1 MSLILKAIPAI
12 LSHKPNSIVNPNII
26 MKKLFLRSCILLLS
40 FITFLSIHLLTAP
53 SSQAHWADLAS
64 ADIKIN
70 PTSAQML
77 LTIPTGLVAQA
88 DTDRDGKL
96 SATEIDSNQV
106 LLQDLLGKKIQIIND
121 RNQPGALQISS
132 TTDLPNLIPS
142 SSNDRS
148 TIQLTYSWSTE
159 TSGVKI
165 HYGLF
170 EPGIQTAR
178 CITTIA
184 HNKTVKNVIFSPEN
198 QDAASF
204 PNSPLNSSSVWVTVV
219 GSFLWG
225 AAHAM
230 SPGHGKTL
238 VGAYLMGEKA
248 TVRHA
253 LFLGLTTTVTHTLG
267 VFILGGVTLLASRA
281 FLPEQLFPWLSL
293 ISGLLVVTI
302 GGNLLR
308 DRLNKQIHS
317 EPHHHHSHHESHSH
331 SHDSHLH
338 SHDSAHHHHSHGPTH
353 SHIPPEGNV
362 NLKSLIALGISGGLI
377 PCPSALL
384 LLLSS
389 IALGQVSYGLILVLS
404 FSLGLASVL
413 TGLGLLL
420 IYSKHLFARLPI
432 EKWIDQKSFR
442 LKWLMKAVPI
452 VTATAIT
459 LIGLAIST
467 QALWQIGGIKVS

>member
-1 MSLILKAIPAI
+1 
-12 LSHKPNSIVNPNII
+12 

-40 FITFLSIHLLTAP
+40 FITFLSIHFLTAP

-77 LTIPTGLVAQA
+77 LTIPTGLVAEA
-88 DTDRDGKL
+88 DTDRNGKL
-96 SATEIDSNQV
+96 SPTEIDSNQV

-121 RNQPGALQISS
+121 RNQPGTLQISS
-132 TTDLPNLIPS
+132 VTAIPNLPSS

-148 TIQLTYSWSTE
+148 TIQLIYSWPAE

-178 CITTIA
+178 CITTIT
-184 HNKTVKNVIFSPEN
+184 HNKTVKNIIFSPEN
-198 QDAASF
+198 QDATSF
-204 PNSPLNSSSVWVTVV
+204 PNSPLNSSSVWVTIV
-219 GSFLWG
+219 GAFLWG

-293 ISGLLVVTI
+293 LSGLLVVTI

-317 EPHHHHSHHESHSH
+317 EPSSESHHHHSHDDSHAHSH
-331 SHDSHLH
+331 SHDSP
-338 SHDSAHHHHSHGPTH
+338 HHHHSHGPIH
-353 SHIPPEGNV
+353 SHVPPEGNV
-362 NLKSLIALGISGGLI
+362 NLKSLLALGVSGGLI

-389 IALGQVSYGLILVLS
+389 IALGQVGYGLILVLS

-420 IYSKHLFARLPI
+420 IYSKHLFKRLPI
-432 EKWIDQKSFR
+432 EKWTDQKSFK
-442 LKWLMKAVPI
+442 LKWVMNVIPI

-459 LIGLAIST
+459 FIGLIISI
-467 QALWQIGGIKVS
+467 QALWQIGMIKMS

>member
-1 MSLILKAIPAI
+1 
-12 LSHKPNSIVNPNII
+12 

-77 LTIPTGLVAQA
+77 LTIPTGLVAKA
-88 DTDRDGKL
+88 DTDRNGKL
-96 SATEIDSNQV
+96 SPVEIDSNQV
-106 LLQDLLGKKIQIIND
+106 LLQDLLGKKIQIIDD
-121 RNQPGALQISS
+121 RNQLGALQISS
-132 TTDLPNLIPS
+132 ATDLPNQLSS

-148 TIQLTYSWSTE
+148 TIQLIYSWPTE

-198 QDAASF
+198 QDATSF
-204 PNSPLNSSSVWVTVV
+204 PNSPLNSSSVWVTLI
-219 GSFLWG
+219 GAFLWG

-267 VFILGGVTLLASRA
+267 VFTLGGVTLLASRA

-293 ISGLLVVTI
+293 LSGLLVVTI

-308 DRLNKQIHS
+308 DRLNKQTHPESHHHHS
-317 EPHHHHSHHESHSH
+317 HDDSDGSHGHSHSHDSPHHHHSHSGGHIHSH
-331 SHDSHLH
+331 V
-338 SHDSAHHHHSHGPTH
+338 
-353 SHIPPEGNV
+353 PPEGNV
-362 NLKSLIALGISGGLI
+362 NLKSLLALGVSGGLI

-389 IALGQVSYGLILVLS
+389 IALGQVGYGLILVLS

-420 IYSKHLFARLPI
+420 IYSKHLFKRLPI
-432 EKWIDQKSFR
+432 EKWTDQKSFKFNWIMR
-442 LKWLMKAVPI
+442 IIPI
-452 VTATAIT
+452 ATATAIT
-459 LIGLAIST
+459 FIGLIISI
-467 QALWQIGGIKVS
+467 QALWQIGMIRM

>member
-1 MSLILKAIPAI
+1 
-12 LSHKPNSIVNPNII
+12 

-40 FITFLSIHLLTAP
+40 FITFLSLHLLTAT

-77 LTIPTGLVAQA
+77 LTIPTGLVAKA
-88 DTDRDGKL
+88 DTDRNGKL
-96 SATEIDSNQV
+96 SPTEIDSNQV

-121 RNQPGALQISS
+121 QNQPGALQISS
-132 TTDLPNLIPS
+132 VKDILNLPPS

-148 TIQLTYSWSTE
+148 TIQLIYSWPIE

-178 CITTIA
+178 CITTIT
-184 HNKTVKNVIFSPEN
+184 HNKTVKNIIFSPEN
-198 QDAASF
+198 QDTASF
-204 PNSPLNSSSVWVTVV
+204 PNSPLNSSGVWVTIV
-219 GSFLWG
+219 GAFLWG
-225 AAHAM
+225 SAHAM

-293 ISGLLVVTI
+293 LSGLLVVTI

-308 DRLNKQIHS
+308 DRLNKQINS
-317 EPHHHHSHHESHSH
+317 EPYSESHHHHSHDDSDGSHAHSH
-331 SHDSHLH
+331 SHDST
-338 SHDSAHHHHSHGPTH
+338 HHHHSHSGGHIH
-353 SHIPPEGNV
+353 SHVPPEGNV
-362 NLKSLIALGISGGLI
+362 NLKSLFALGVSGGLI

-389 IALGQVSYGLILVLS
+389 IALGQVGYGLILVLS

-420 IYSKHLFARLPI
+420 IYSKHLFKRLPI
-432 EKWIDQKSFR
+432 EKWTDQKSFK
-442 LKWLMKAVPI
+442 LKWMMNVIPI
-452 VTATAIT
+452 ATATAIT
-459 LIGLAIST
+459 FIGLIISI
-467 QALWQIGGIKVS
+467 QALWQIGMIKMS

>member
-1 MSLILKAIPAI
+1 
-12 LSHKPNSIVNPNII
+12 

-40 FITFLSIHLLTAP
+40 FITFLSIHFLTAP

-77 LTIPTGLVAQA
+77 LTIPTGLVAEA
-88 DTDRDGKL
+88 DTDRNGKL
-96 SATEIDSNQV
+96 SPTEIDSNQV

-121 RNQPGALQISS
+121 RNQPGTLQISS
-132 TTDLPNLIPS
+132 VTAIPNLPSS

-148 TIQLTYSWSTE
+148 TIQLIYSWPAE

-178 CITTIA
+178 CITTIT
-184 HNKTVKNVIFSPEN
+184 HNKTVKNIIFSPEN
-198 QDAASF
+198 QDATSF
-204 PNSPLNSSSVWVTVV
+204 PNSPLNSSSVWVTIV
-219 GSFLWG
+219 GAFLWG

-293 ISGLLVVTI
+293 LSGLLVVTI

-317 EPHHHHSHHESHSH
+317 EPSSESHHHHSHDDSHAHSH
-331 SHDSHLH
+331 SHDSP
-338 SHDSAHHHHSHGPTH
+338 HHHHSHGPIH
-353 SHIPPEGNV
+353 SHVPPEGNV
-362 NLKSLIALGISGGLI
+362 NLKSLLALGVSGGLI

-389 IALGQVSYGLILVLS
+389 IALGQVSYGLILVIS

-420 IYSKHLFARLPI
+420 IYSKHLFKRLPI
-432 EKWIDQKSFR
+432 EKWTDQKSFK
-442 LKWLMKAVPI
+442 LKWVMNVIPI

-459 LIGLAIST
+459 FIGLIISI
-467 QALWQIGGIKVS
+467 QALWQIGMIKMS

>member
-1 MSLILKAIPAI
+1 
-12 LSHKPNSIVNPNII
+12 
-26 MKKLFLRSCILLLS
+26 MKKLFLRSFTLLFS
-40 FITFLSIHLLTAP
+40 FIIFLSIHLLTAS

-64 ADIKIN
+64 ADITIN
-70 PTSAQML
+70 LTSAQML
-77 LTIPTGLVAQA
+77 LTIPTGLVREA
-88 DTDRDGKL
+88 DTDRNGKL
-96 SATEIDSNQV
+96 SPTEIDSNQV

-121 RNQPGALQISS
+121 RNQSGSLQISPA
-132 TTDLPNLIPS
+132 TAIPNLLPS

-148 TIQLTYSWSTE
+148 TIQLIYSWPAE

-165 HYGLF
+165 HYALF

-184 HNKTVKNVIFSPEN
+184 HNKTVKNIIFSPEN
-198 QDAASF
+198 QDAVSF
-204 PNSPLNSSSVWVTVV
+204 PNSPLNSSSVWVTIV
-219 GSFLWG
+219 GAFLWG

-253 LFLGLTTTVTHTLG
+253 FFLGLTTTVTHTLG

-293 ISGLLVVTI
+293 LSGLLVVTI

-308 DRLNKQIHS
+308 DRLNKQIYS
-317 EPHHHHSHHESHSH
+317 DSHHHHSHNDSHSH
-331 SHDSHLH
+331 THNNDSPHQ
-338 SHDSAHHHHSHGPTH
+338 HHSHSTTH

-362 NLKSLIALGISGGLI
+362 NLKSLLALGVSGGLI

-389 IALGQVSYGLILVLS
+389 IALGQVGYGLILVLS

-420 IYSKHLFARLPI
+420 IYSKYLFIRFPI
-432 EKWIDQKSFR
+432 EKWTDQNSFK
-442 LKWLMKAVPI
+442 LKWIMNVIPI
-452 VTATAIT
+452 ITASAIT
-459 LIGLAIST
+459 FIGLIISI
-467 QALWQIGGIKVS
+467 QALWQIGMIKIS

>member
-1 MSLILKAIPAI
+1 
-12 LSHKPNSIVNPNII
+12 
-26 MKKLFLRSCILLLS
+26 MKKLFLRSCLLLLS
-40 FITFLSIHLLTAP
+40 FITFLSIHLLTAS

-77 LTIPTGLVAQA
+77 LTIPTGLVAKA
-88 DTDRDGKL
+88 DTDRNGKL
-96 SATEIDSNQV
+96 STTEIDSNQV
-106 LLQDLLGKKIQIIND
+106 LLQDLLGEKIQIIND
-121 RNQPGALQISS
+121 RNQPGALQVSS
-132 TTDLPNLIPS
+132 TEALPNLLPS

-148 TIQLTYSWSTE
+148 TIQLTYSWPTE

-184 HNKTVKNVIFSPEN
+184 HNKTVKNIIFSPEN
-198 QDAASF
+198 QDATSF
-204 PNSPLNSSSVWVTVV
+204 PNSPLNSSSVWVTLI
-219 GSFLWG
+219 GAFLWG
-225 AAHAM
+225 GAHAM

-248 TVRHA
+248 TVRHS

-267 VFILGGVTLLASRA
+267 VFILGGVTLLASRS
-281 FLPEQLFPWLSL
+281 FLPEQVFPWLSL

-308 DRLNKQIHS
+308 DRLNKQTHSEIHS
-317 EPHHHHSHHESHSH
+317 ESHHHHSHDNSHGHSH
-331 SHDSHLH
+331 SHDSP
-338 SHDSAHHHHSHGPTH
+338 HHHHSHGPIH
-353 SHIPPEGNV
+353 SHVPPEGNV
-362 NLKSLIALGISGGLI
+362 NLKSLLALGVSGGLI

-389 IALGQVSYGLILVLS
+389 IALGQVGYGLILVLS

-420 IYSKHLFARLPI
+420 IYSKHLFKRLPV
-432 EKWIDQKSFR
+432 EKWTDQKSFQ
-442 LKWLMKAVPI
+442 LKWIMNVIPI

-459 LIGLAIST
+459 FIGLIISI
-467 QALWQIGGIKVS
+467 QALWQIGMIKMS

>member
-1 MSLILKAIPAI
+1 
-12 LSHKPNSIVNPNII
+12 

-40 FITFLSIHLLTAP
+40 FITFLSLHLLTAT

-77 LTIPTGLVAQA
+77 LTIPTGLVAKA
-88 DTDRDGKL
+88 DTDRNGKL
-96 SATEIDSNQV
+96 SPTEIDSNQV
-106 LLQDLLGKKIQIIND
+106 LLQDLLDKKIQIIND
-121 RNQPGALQISS
+121 QNQPGALQISS
-132 TTDLPNLIPS
+132 VKDILNLPPS

-148 TIQLTYSWSTE
+148 TIQLIYSWPIE

-178 CITTIA
+178 CITTIT
-184 HNKTVKNVIFSPEN
+184 HNKTVKNIIFSPEN
-198 QDAASF
+198 QDTASF
-204 PNSPLNSSSVWVTVV
+204 PNSPLNSSGVWVTIV
-219 GSFLWG
+219 GAFLWG
-225 AAHAM
+225 SAHAM

-293 ISGLLVVTI
+293 LSGLLVVTI

-308 DRLNKQIHS
+308 DRLNKQINS
-317 EPHHHHSHHESHSH
+317 EPYSESHHHHSHDDSDGSHAHSH
-331 SHDSHLH
+331 SHDST
-338 SHDSAHHHHSHGPTH
+338 HHHHSHSGGHIH
-353 SHIPPEGNV
+353 SHVPPEGNV
-362 NLKSLIALGISGGLI
+362 NLKSLFALGVSGGLI

-389 IALGQVSYGLILVLS
+389 IALGQVGYGLILVLS

-420 IYSKHLFARLPI
+420 IYSKHLFKRLPI
-432 EKWIDQKSFR
+432 EKWTDQKSFK
-442 LKWLMKAVPI
+442 LKWMMNVIPI
-452 VTATAIT
+452 ATATAIT
-459 LIGLAIST
+459 FIGLIISI
-467 QALWQIGGIKVS
+467 QALWQIGMIKMS

>member
-1 MSLILKAIPAI
+1 
-12 LSHKPNSIVNPNII
+12 
-26 MKKLFLRSCILLLS
+26 MKKLFFRSCLLLLS
-40 FITFLSIHLLTAP
+40 FITFLGIHLLTAS

-77 LTIPTGLVAQA
+77 LTIPTGLVAKA
-88 DTDRDGKL
+88 DTDRNGKL
-96 SATEIDSNQV
+96 STTEIDSNQV
-106 LLQDLLGKKIQIIND
+106 LLQDLLGEKIQIIND

-132 TTDLPNLIPS
+132 ATALPNSLAS

-148 TIQLTYSWSTE
+148 TIQLTYSWPTE

-178 CITTIA
+178 CITTIS
-184 HNKTVKNVIFSPEN
+184 HNKTVKNIIFSPEN
-198 QDAASF
+198 QDATSF
-204 PNSPLNSSSVWVTVV
+204 PNSPLNSSSIWVTIV
-219 GSFLWG
+219 GAFLWG
-225 AAHAM
+225 GAHAM

-253 LFLGLTTTVTHTLG
+253 FFLGLTTTVTHTLG

-308 DRLNKQIHS
+308 DRLNKQTDLKLHSNPHS
-317 EPHHHHSHHESHSH
+317 ESHHHHSHDHSHAHSH
-331 SHDSHLH
+331 SHDST
-338 SHDSAHHHHSHGPTH
+338 HHHHSHSGGHTH

-362 NLKSLIALGISGGLI
+362 NLKSLLALGISGGLI

-389 IALGQVSYGLILVLS
+389 IALGQVGYGLILVLS

-420 IYSKHLFARLPI
+420 IYSKHLFKRLPI
-432 EKWIDQKSFR
+432 EKWTDQKSFQ
-442 LKWLMKAVPI
+442 LKRVMNVIPI
-452 VTATAIT
+452 VTAAAIT
-459 LIGLAIST
+459 FIGLIISI
-467 QALWQIGGIKVS
+467 QALWQIGMIKMS

>member
-1 MSLILKAIPAI
+1 
-12 LSHKPNSIVNPNII
+12 
-26 MKKLFLRSCILLLS
+26 MKKFFLRSCILLLS

-53 SSQAHWADLAS
+53 LSQAHWADLAS

-77 LTIPTGLVAQA
+77 LTIPTGLVVQA

-96 SATEIDSNQV
+96 SPTEIDSNQV

-132 TTDLPNLIPS
+132 TIAVPNLIPS

-148 TIQLTYSWSTE
+148 TIQLIYSWPTE

-184 HNKTVKNVIFSPEN
+184 HNKTVKNIIFSPEN
-198 QDAASF
+198 QDVASF
-204 PNSPLNSSSVWVTVV
+204 PNSPLNSSSVWVTVI

-267 VFILGGVTLLASRA
+267 VFILGGVTLLASKA

-293 ISGLLVVTI
+293 LSGLLVVTI

-317 EPHHHHSHHESHSH
+317 EPHSELHLEPNHHHHSHH
-331 SHDSHLH
+331 DSPSH

-353 SHIPPEGNV
+353 SHIPVEGNV

-432 EKWIDQKSFR
+432 EKWTNQKSFR

-467 QALWQIGGIKVS
+467 QALWQIGVIKVS

>member
-1 MSLILKAIPAI
+1 
-12 LSHKPNSIVNPNII
+12 

-40 FITFLSIHLLTAP
+40 FITFLSIHFLTAP

-77 LTIPTGLVAQA
+77 LTIPTGLVAEA
-88 DTDRDGKL
+88 DTDRNGKL
-96 SATEIDSNQV
+96 SPTEIDSNQV

-121 RNQPGALQISS
+121 RNQPGTLQISS
-132 TTDLPNLIPS
+132 ATAIPNLPSS

-148 TIQLTYSWSTE
+148 TIQLIYSWPAE

-178 CITTIA
+178 CITTIT
-184 HNKTVKNVIFSPEN
+184 HNKTVKNIIFSPEN
-198 QDAASF
+198 QDATSF
-204 PNSPLNSSSVWVTVV
+204 PNSPLNSSSVWVTIV
-219 GSFLWG
+219 GAFLWG

-293 ISGLLVVTI
+293 LSGLLVVTI

-317 EPHHHHSHHESHSH
+317 EPSSESHHHHSHDDSHAHSH
-331 SHDSHLH
+331 SHDSP
-338 SHDSAHHHHSHGPTH
+338 HHHHSHGPIH
-353 SHIPPEGNV
+353 SHVPPEGNV
-362 NLKSLIALGISGGLI
+362 NLKSLLALGVSGGLI

-420 IYSKHLFARLPI
+420 IYSKHLFKRLPI
-432 EKWIDQKSFR
+432 EKWTDQKSFK
-442 LKWLMKAVPI
+442 LKWVMNVIPI

-459 LIGLAIST
+459 FIGLIISI
-467 QALWQIGGIKVS
+467 QALWQIGMIKMS

>member
-1 MSLILKAIPAI
+1 
-12 LSHKPNSIVNPNII
+12 
-26 MKKLFLRSCILLLS
+26 MKKLFLRSCLLLLS
-40 FITFLSIHLLTAP
+40 FVTFLCIHLLTAS

-77 LTIPTGLVAQA
+77 LTIPTGLVAKA
-88 DTDRDGKL
+88 DTDRNGKL
-96 SATEIDSNQV
+96 SPVEIDSNQV

-121 RNQPGALQISS
+121 RNQLGALQISS
-132 TTDLPNLIPS
+132 ATDLPNQLPS

-148 TIQLTYSWSTE
+148 TIQLIYSWPVE

-198 QDAASF
+198 QDATSF
-204 PNSPLNSSSVWVTVV
+204 PNSPLNSSGVWVTIV
-219 GSFLWG
+219 GAFLWG

-253 LFLGLTTTVTHTLG
+253 LFLGFTTTVTHTLG

-293 ISGLLVVTI
+293 LSGLLVVTI

-308 DRLNKQIHS
+308 DRLNKQIDLKLHSNPHS
-317 EPHHHHSHHESHSH
+317 ESHHHHSHDDSHAHSH
-331 SHDSHLH
+331 SHDSTHR
-338 SHDSAHHHHSHGPTH
+338 HHSHSGGHIH
-353 SHIPPEGNV
+353 SHVLPEGNIS
-362 NLKSLIALGISGGLI
+362 LKSLLALGVSGGLI

-389 IALGQVSYGLILVLS
+389 IALGQVGYGLILVLS

-420 IYSKHLFARLPI
+420 IYSKYLFKRLPI
-432 EKWIDQKSFR
+432 EKWTDQNSFK
-442 LKWLMKAVPI
+442 LKWIMNVIPI

-459 LIGLAIST
+459 FIGLIISI
-467 QALWQIGGIKVS
+467 QALWQIGMVKMS

>member
-1 MSLILKAIPAI
+1 
-12 LSHKPNSIVNPNII
+12 

-70 PTSAQML
+70 LTSAQML
-77 LTIPTGLVAQA
+77 LTIPTGLVAKA
-88 DTDRDGKL
+88 DTDRNGKL
-96 SATEIDSNQV
+96 SPVEIDSNQV

-121 RNQPGALQISS
+121 QNQLGALQISS
-132 TTDLPNLIPS
+132 ATDLPNQLPS

-148 TIQLTYSWSTE
+148 TIQLIYSWPVE

-198 QDAASF
+198 QDATSF
-204 PNSPLNSSSVWVTVV
+204 PNSPLNSSGVWVTIV
-219 GSFLWG
+219 GAFLWG

-253 LFLGLTTTVTHTLG
+253 LFLGFTTTVTHTLG

-293 ISGLLVVTI
+293 LSGLLVVTI

-308 DRLNKQIHS
+308 DRLNKQIDLKLHSNPHS
-317 EPHHHHSHHESHSH
+317 ESHHHHSHDDSHAHSH
-331 SHDSHLH
+331 SHDSTHR
-338 SHDSAHHHHSHGPTH
+338 HHSHSGGHIH
-353 SHIPPEGNV
+353 SHVLPEGNIS
-362 NLKSLIALGISGGLI
+362 LKSLLALGVSGGLI

-389 IALGQVSYGLILVLS
+389 IALGQVGYGLILVLS

-420 IYSKHLFARLPI
+420 IYSKYLFKRLPI
-432 EKWIDQKSFR
+432 EKWTDQNSFK
-442 LKWLMKAVPI
+442 LKWIMNVIPI

-459 LIGLAIST
+459 FIGLIISI
-467 QALWQIGGIKVS
+467 QALWQIGMVKMS

>member
-1 MSLILKAIPAI
+1 
-12 LSHKPNSIVNPNII
+12 
-26 MKKLFLRSCILLLS
+26 MKKLFLRSYILLLS
-40 FITFLSIHLLTAP
+40 FLTFLFIHLLTASP
-53 SSQAHWADLAS
+53 SQAHWADLAS
-64 ADIKIN
+64 ADITIN
-70 PTSAQML
+70 PTSAQVI
-77 LTIPTGLVAQA
+77 LTIPTGLVKEA
-88 DTDRDGKL
+88 DTDHNGKL
-96 SATEIDSNQV
+96 SPTEINSNQA
-106 LLQDLLGKKIQIIND
+106 LLQDLLGKKIQIIDD

-132 TTDLPNLIPS
+132 ATSLPNLLPS

-148 TIQLTYSWSTE
+148 TIQLIYSWPSK

-178 CITTIA
+178 CITTIT
-184 HNKTVKNVIFSPEN
+184 HNKTVKNIIFSPEN
-198 QDAASF
+198 QDATSF
-204 PNSPLNSSSVWVTVV
+204 PNSPLNSSSVWVTIV
-219 GSFLWG
+219 GAFLWG
-225 AAHAM
+225 CAHAM

-253 LFLGLTTTVTHTLG
+253 FFLGLTTTVTHTLG
-267 VFILGGVTLLASRA
+267 VFILGGVTLLASHA

-308 DRLNKQIHS
+308 DRLNKQIRLELHS
-317 EPHHHHSHHESHSH
+317 KPYSESYHHHSHDNSHDDLHAHSH
-331 SHDSHLH
+331 SHDSTHHNH
-338 SHDSAHHHHSHGPTH
+338 SHSGGHIHSHV
-353 SHIPPEGNV
+353 PPEGNV

-389 IALGQVSYGLILVLS
+389 IALGQVGYGLILVLS

-420 IYSKHLFARLPI
+420 IYSKHLFTRFPI
-432 EKWIDQKSFR
+432 EKWTNQNSFKV
-442 LKWLMKAVPI
+442 KWIINVIPI
-452 VTATAIT
+452 ATATAIT
-459 LIGLAIST
+459 FVGLIISI
-467 QALWQIGGIKVS
+467 QALWQIGMVRMS

>member
-1 MSLILKAIPAI
+1 
-12 LSHKPNSIVNPNII
+12 

-70 PTSAQML
+70 LTSAQML
-77 LTIPTGLVAQA
+77 LTIPTGLVAKA
-88 DTDRDGKL
+88 DTDRNGKL
-96 SATEIDSNQV
+96 SPVEIDSNQV

-121 RNQPGALQISS
+121 QNQLGALQISS
-132 TTDLPNLIPS
+132 ATDLPNQLPS

-148 TIQLTYSWSTE
+148 TIQLIYSWPVE

-198 QDAASF
+198 QDATSF
-204 PNSPLNSSSVWVTVV
+204 PNSPLNSSGVWVTIV
-219 GSFLWG
+219 GAFLWG

-253 LFLGLTTTVTHTLG
+253 LFLGFTTTVTHTLG

-293 ISGLLVVTI
+293 LSGLLVVTI

-308 DRLNKQIHS
+308 DRLNKQIDLKLHSNPHS
-317 EPHHHHSHHESHSH
+317 ESHHHHSHDDSHAHSH
-331 SHDSHLH
+331 SHDSTHR
-338 SHDSAHHHHSHGPTH
+338 HHSHSGGHIH
-353 SHIPPEGNV
+353 SHVLPEGNIS
-362 NLKSLIALGISGGLI
+362 LKSLLALGVSGGLI

-389 IALGQVSYGLILVLS
+389 IALGQVGYGLILVLS

-420 IYSKHLFARLPI
+420 IYSKYLFKRLPI
-432 EKWIDQKSFR
+432 EKWTDQKSFKI
-442 LKWLMKAVPI
+442 KWIMNVIPI

-459 LIGLAIST
+459 FIGLMISI
-467 QALWQIGGIKVS
+467 QALWQIGMVKMS

>member
-1 MSLILKAIPAI
+1 
-12 LSHKPNSIVNPNII
+12 
-26 MKKLFLRSCILLLS
+26 MKKIFLRSCILLLS

-64 ADIKIN
+64 ADIKVN

-88 DTDRDGKL
+88 DTDRNGKL
-96 SATEIDSNQV
+96 SPIEIDSNQV
-106 LLQDLLGKKIQIIND
+106 LLQDLLGKKIQITND
-121 RNQPGALQISS
+121 RNQLGTLQISS
-132 TTDLPNLIPS
+132 TIVVPNLIPS

-148 TIQLTYSWSTE
+148 TIQLIYSWPTE

-198 QDAASF
+198 QDAVSF
-204 PNSPLNSSSVWVTVV
+204 PNSPLNSSSVWVTII

-267 VFILGGVTLLASRA
+267 VFILGGVTLLASKA

-293 ISGLLVVTI
+293 LSGLLVVTI

-317 EPHHHHSHHESHSH
+317 EPHSEPHLEPHHHHSHHDSHSH
-331 SHDSHLH
+331 SHDSG
-338 SHDSAHHHHSHGPTH
+338 HHHHSHGPTH

-389 IALGQVSYGLILVLS
+389 IALGQVSYGLLLVLS

-432 EKWIDQKSFR
+432 EKWTGQKSLR
-442 LKWLMKAVPI
+442 LGWLMKVVPI

-467 QALWQIGGIKVS
+467 QALWQIGVIKVS

>member
-1 MSLILKAIPAI
+1 
-12 LSHKPNSIVNPNII
+12 

-70 PTSAQML
+70 LTSAQML
-77 LTIPTGLVAQA
+77 LTIPTGLVAKA
-88 DTDRDGKL
+88 DTDRNGKL
-96 SATEIDSNQV
+96 SPVEIDSNQV

-121 RNQPGALQISS
+121 QNQLGALQISS
-132 TTDLPNLIPS
+132 ATDLPNQLPS

-148 TIQLTYSWSTE
+148 TIQLIYSWPVE

-198 QDAASF
+198 QDATSF
-204 PNSPLNSSSVWVTVV
+204 PNSPLNSSGVWVTIV
-219 GSFLWG
+219 GAFLWG

-253 LFLGLTTTVTHTLG
+253 LFLGFTTTVTHTLG

-293 ISGLLVVTI
+293 LSGLLVVTI

-308 DRLNKQIHS
+308 DRLNKQIDLKLHSNPHS
-317 EPHHHHSHHESHSH
+317 ESHHHHSHDDSHAHSH
-331 SHDSHLH
+331 SHDSTHR
-338 SHDSAHHHHSHGPTH
+338 HHSHSGGHIH
-353 SHIPPEGNV
+353 SHVLPEGNI
-362 NLKSLIALGISGGLI
+362 SLNSLLALGVSGGLI

-389 IALGQVSYGLILVLS
+389 IALGQVGYGLILVIS

-420 IYSKHLFARLPI
+420 IYSKHLFKRLPI
-432 EKWIDQKSFR
+432 EKWTDQNSFK
-442 LKWLMKAVPI
+442 LKWIMNVIPI

-459 LIGLAIST
+459 FIGLIISI
-467 QALWQIGGIKVS
+467 QALWQIGMVKMS

>member
-1 MSLILKAIPAI
+1 
-12 LSHKPNSIVNPNII
+12 

-40 FITFLSIHLLTAP
+40 FITFLSIHFLTAP

-77 LTIPTGLVAQA
+77 LTIPTGLVAEA
-88 DTDRDGKL
+88 DTDRNGKL
-96 SATEIDSNQV
+96 SPTEIDSNQV

-121 RNQPGALQISS
+121 RNQPGALGISS
-132 TTDLPNLIPS
+132 VTAIPNLPSS

-148 TIQLTYSWSTE
+148 TIQLIYSWPAE

-178 CITTIA
+178 CITTIT
-184 HNKTVKNVIFSPEN
+184 HNKTVKNIIFSPEN
-198 QDAASF
+198 QDATSF
-204 PNSPLNSSSVWVTVV
+204 PNSPLNSSSVWVTIV
-219 GSFLWG
+219 GAFLWG

-293 ISGLLVVTI
+293 LSGLLVVTI

-317 EPHHHHSHHESHSH
+317 EPSSESHHHHSHDDSHAHSH
-331 SHDSHLH
+331 SHDSP
-338 SHDSAHHHHSHGPTH
+338 HHHHSHGPIH
-353 SHIPPEGNV
+353 SHVPPEGNV
-362 NLKSLIALGISGGLI
+362 NLKSLLALGVSGGLI

-389 IALGQVSYGLILVLS
+389 IALGQVGYGLILVLS

-420 IYSKHLFARLPI
+420 IYSKHLFKRLPI
-432 EKWIDQKSFR
+432 EKWTDQKSFK
-442 LKWLMKAVPI
+442 LKWVMNVIPI

-459 LIGLAIST
+459 FIGLIISI
-467 QALWQIGGIKVS
+467 QALWQIGMIKMS

>member
-1 MSLILKAIPAI
+1 
-12 LSHKPNSIVNPNII
+12 

-77 LTIPTGLVAQA
+77 LTIPTGLVAKA
-88 DTDRDGKL
+88 DTDRNGKL
-96 SATEIDSNQV
+96 SSVEIDSNQV

-121 RNQPGALQISS
+121 RNQLGALQISS
-132 TTDLPNLIPS
+132 TTDLPNQLSS

-148 TIQLTYSWSTE
+148 TIQLIYSWPTE

-198 QDAASF
+198 QDATSF
-204 PNSPLNSSSVWVTVV
+204 PNSPLDSSGVWVTLI
-219 GSFLWG
+219 GAFLWG

-253 LFLGLTTTVTHTLG
+253 LFLGLATTVTHTLG
-267 VFILGGVTLLASRA
+267 VFTLGGVTLLASRA

-293 ISGLLVVTI
+293 LSGLLVVTI

-308 DRLNKQIHS
+308 DRLNKQTHPESHHHHS
-317 EPHHHHSHHESHSH
+317 HDDSDGSHGHSHSHDSPHHHHSHSGGHIHSH
-331 SHDSHLH
+331 V
-338 SHDSAHHHHSHGPTH
+338 
-353 SHIPPEGNV
+353 PPEGNV
-362 NLKSLIALGISGGLI
+362 SLKSLLALGVSGGLI

-389 IALGQVSYGLILVLS
+389 IALGQVGYGLILVLS

-420 IYSKHLFARLPI
+420 IYSKHLFKRLPI
-432 EKWIDQKSFR
+432 EKWTDQKSFK
-442 LKWLMKAVPI
+442 LKWMMNVIPI
-452 VTATAIT
+452 ATATAIT
-459 LIGLAIST
+459 FIGLIISI
-467 QALWQIGGIKVS
+467 QALWQIGMIKMS

>member
-1 MSLILKAIPAI
+1 
-12 LSHKPNSIVNPNII
+12 
-26 MKKLFLRSCILLLS
+26 MKKLLFRSCILLLS

-64 ADIKIN
+64 ADIKVN
-70 PTSAQML
+70 LTSAQML

-96 SATEIDSNQV
+96 SPTEINSNQI

-121 RNQPGALQISS
+121 RNQSGALQISS
-132 TTDLPNLIPS
+132 TIAVTNLIPS

-148 TIQLTYSWSTE
+148 TIQLVYSWPTE
-159 TSGVKI
+159 TSGVRI

-198 QDAASF
+198 QDATSF
-204 PNSPLNSSSVWVTVV
+204 PNLPLNSSSVWVTII

-267 VFILGGVTLLASRA
+267 VFILGGVTLLASHA

-293 ISGLLVVTI
+293 LSGLLVVTI

-317 EPHHHHSHHESHSH
+317 EPHSELHHHHSHHESHS
-331 SHDSHLH
+331 H

-353 SHIPPEGNV
+353 SHIPAEGNV

-432 EKWIDQKSFR
+432 EKWTGQKSFR
-442 LKWLMKAVPI
+442 LKWLIKVVPI

-467 QALWQIGGIKVS
+467 QALWQIGVIKVS

>member
-1 MSLILKAIPAI
+1 
-12 LSHKPNSIVNPNII
+12 
-26 MKKLFLRSCILLLS
+26 MKKLFLRSCLLLLS
-40 FITFLSIHLLTAP
+40 FVTFLCIHLLTAS

-77 LTIPTGLVAQA
+77 LTIPTGLVAKA
-88 DTDRDGKL
+88 DTDRNGKL
-96 SATEIDSNQV
+96 SPVEIDSNQV

-121 RNQPGALQISS
+121 RNQLGALQISS
-132 TTDLPNLIPS
+132 ATDLPNQLPS

-148 TIQLTYSWSTE
+148 TIQLIYSWPVE

-198 QDAASF
+198 QDATSF
-204 PNSPLNSSSVWVTVV
+204 PNSPLNSSGVWVTIV
-219 GSFLWG
+219 GAFLWG

-253 LFLGLTTTVTHTLG
+253 LFLGFTTTVTHTLG

-293 ISGLLVVTI
+293 LSGLLVVTI

-308 DRLNKQIHS
+308 DRLNKQIDLKLHSNPHS
-317 EPHHHHSHHESHSH
+317 ESHHHHSHDDSHAHSH
-331 SHDSHLH
+331 SHDSTHR
-338 SHDSAHHHHSHGPTH
+338 HHSHSGGHIH
-353 SHIPPEGNV
+353 SHVLPEGNIS
-362 NLKSLIALGISGGLI
+362 LKSLLALGVSGGLI

-389 IALGQVSYGLILVLS
+389 IALGQVGYGLILVLS

-420 IYSKHLFARLPI
+420 IYSKHLFKRLPI
-432 EKWIDQKSFR
+432 EKWTDQNLFK
-442 LKWLMKAVPI
+442 LKWIMNVIPI

-459 LIGLAIST
+459 FIGLIISI
-467 QALWQIGGIKVS
+467 QALWQIGMVKMS